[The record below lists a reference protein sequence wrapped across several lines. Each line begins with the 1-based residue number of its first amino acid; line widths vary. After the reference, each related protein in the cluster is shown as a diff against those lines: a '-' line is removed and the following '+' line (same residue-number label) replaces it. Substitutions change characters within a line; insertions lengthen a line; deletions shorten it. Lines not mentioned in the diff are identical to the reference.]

1 MGSRVK
7 IRGGDVSQ
15 HPSSRKVNWKG
26 QGAVLSGGA
35 WRSPADLSQWPQY
48 QSVGRFLRPLIF
60 PRESGEGP
68 FSFRVHSSWFIYCI
82 CFHQGLEVRTQF
94 ALELA
99 LFGGS
104 TGNSSQPRTA
114 GGKGRGSVLGWGA
127 KCWSS
132 PCSYS
137 AIPAWPANVPVRT
150 GLEVSRITWEFDLL

>member
-1 MGSRVK
+1 MAVTRRPQSVAA
-7 IRGGDVSQ
+7 VSIC
-15 HPSSRKVNWKG
+15 
-26 QGAVLSGGA
+26 GALPKA
-35 WRSPADLSQWPQY
+35 FDLSP
-48 QSVGRFLRPLIF
+48 G
-60 PRESGEGP
+60 SGEGP

-94 ALELA
+94 ALGLA

-127 KCWSS
+127 KCWSP

-137 AIPAWPANVPVRT
+137 AIPAWPANVPVRN
-150 GLEVSRITWEFDLL
+150 GLEVSRITWEFDLLL